1 MSILTDDDLR
11 VLFSEID
18 VFDWQ
23 KDFDVTIRDFLL
35 ESNLCASDEEIYD
48 EFRIGDEIESRK
60 ITINNIPIDDP
71 QQVFQYLIRIY
82 LINKDE
88 PQIKFIFRFLL
99 MTGIFC
105 RTIFL

>member
-60 ITINNIPIDDP
+60 ITINNIPINDP
-71 QQVFQYLIRIY
+71 QQVIFFKYLIKNLY
-82 LINKDE
+82 N
-88 PQIKFIFRFLL
+88 QQ
-99 MTGIFC
+99 G
-105 RTIFL
+105 RTPD